1 MKDVEE
7 EISQMAY
14 DNVMKRLN
22 QRQSRTESQMGGNLL
37 EDLLL
42 EKSLNLDKFKED
54 RGTTEEREMLDKLS
68 DRVLTQGKQF
78 KKSKLSAH
86 DLDGL
91 NETAIEDKISELMDL
106 ALDADKT
113 D

>member
-1 MKDVEE
+1 
-7 EISQMAY
+7 
-14 DNVMKRLN
+14 
-22 QRQSRTESQMGGNLL
+22 
-37 EDLLL
+37 
-42 EKSLNLDKFKED
+42 
-54 RGTTEEREMLDKLS
+54 MLDKLS

-91 NETAIEDKISELMDL
+91 NETVIEDKISELMDL

>member
-1 MKDVEE
+1 
-7 EISQMAY
+7 
-14 DNVMKRLN
+14 
-22 QRQSRTESQMGGNLL
+22 
-37 EDLLL
+37 
-42 EKSLNLDKFKED
+42 
-54 RGTTEEREMLDKLS
+54 MLDKLS

-91 NETAIEDKISELMDL
+91 NETAIEDKIAELMDL